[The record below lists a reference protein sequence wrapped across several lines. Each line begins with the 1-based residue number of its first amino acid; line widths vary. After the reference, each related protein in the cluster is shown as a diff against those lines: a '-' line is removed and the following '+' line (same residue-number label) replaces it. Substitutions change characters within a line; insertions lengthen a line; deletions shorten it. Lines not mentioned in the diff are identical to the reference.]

1 MKIAGNIPNIYQN
14 YKTEK
19 SSKVDNKASEFE
31 ELLKGKE
38 AGLKD
43 KVELS
48 GNAVRMQNT
57 NSVEIEFLKRK
68 YLSLDGNRE
77 MKLEKL
83 KEEIK
88 NEEYEVSEEEIV
100 EAILNNG
107 EGMI

>member
-1 MKIAGNIPNIYQN
+1 
-14 YKTEK
+14 
-19 SSKVDNKASEFE
+19 
-31 ELLKGKE
+31 
-38 AGLKD
+38 
-43 KVELS
+43 
-48 GNAVRMQNT
+48 MQNT